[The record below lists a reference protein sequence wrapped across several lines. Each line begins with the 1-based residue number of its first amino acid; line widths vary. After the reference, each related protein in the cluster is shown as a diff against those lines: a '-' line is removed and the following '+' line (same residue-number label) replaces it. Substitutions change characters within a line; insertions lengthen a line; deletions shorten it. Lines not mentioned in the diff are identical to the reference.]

1 MNTKNNPNPS
11 NPARPSARNP
21 QRHKRAQGFTII
33 ELMITL
39 TVAAILL
46 AIAIPSFNY
55 LTVSSKLTTTAND
68 LVTAIGVARSE
79 AIKRNAVVN
88 LNADGSVSIT
98 TVNPAATTIVRA
110 AVSVQTP
117 VIIYG
122 SPKALEATP
131 MGILRV
137 AGTTVGYGGL
147 VADINSNRIATN
159 NHRCVYLVTGTAVS
173 SCTDS
178 TTCATGGTPNA
189 TCK

>member
-1 MNTKNNPNPS
+1 MNTENNITACKF
-11 NPARPSARNP
+11 ARIRPRNLCGC
-21 QRHKRAQGFTII
+21 QRVSGFTLI
-33 ELMITL
+33 ELMITI

-46 AIAIPSFNY
+46 GIAIPSFNY

-79 AIKRNAVVN
+79 AIKRNAVID
-88 LNADGSVSIT
+88 LNSDGSVSIT
-98 TVNPAATTIVRA
+98 TAAPAATTIVRA
-110 AVSVQTP
+110 AVPVQTP
-117 VIIYG
+117 VIVYG
-122 SPKALEATP
+122 SAKALEVTP

-137 AGTTVGYGGL
+137 TGTTVGYSGL
-147 VADINSNRIATN
+147 VADINSSNISSN

-178 TTCATGGTPNA
+178 TTCATGGTPNG